1 MGKNKVEQSVFP
13 TGPVRIRNT
22 GGAGTNI
29 FSDGYND
36 LSISGNNNL
45 SSLILKHCVA
55 FSP

>member
-1 MGKNKVEQSVFP
+1 VFP

-55 FSP
+55 SSP